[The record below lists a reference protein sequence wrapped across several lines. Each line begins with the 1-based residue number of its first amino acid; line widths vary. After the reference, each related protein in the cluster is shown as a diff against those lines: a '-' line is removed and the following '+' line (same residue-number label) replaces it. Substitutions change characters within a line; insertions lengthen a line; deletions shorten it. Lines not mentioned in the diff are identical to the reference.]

1 MGRTSINPL
10 YIPPEKLY
18 EDETMSTNNS
28 NPDEF
33 VIELDEIL
41 SKEEFIKLVDSYP
54 SIEDAIRDGVGID
67 HSFPP
72 EGEVSAEW
80 NMMIWTHS

>member
-1 MGRTSINPL
+1 
-10 YIPPEKLY
+10 
-18 EDETMSTNNS
+18 MSTNNS

>member
-1 MGRTSINPL
+1 MNI
-10 YIPPEKLY
+10 
-18 EDETMSTNNS
+18 TNG

-33 VIELDEIL
+33 IIEPENAL
-41 SKEEFIKLVDSYP
+41 SKEEFIKLVDSYL

-80 NMMIWTHS
+80 NMVIWTHS